1 MKQPYLIQQLIDAAE
16 EARGTF
22 PAIDEAL
29 CNLEDVQ
36 VILCL
41 TVEEVVDELECTPEK
56 AREYLYDAATRMYHS
71 DVWGYLHIC
80 QEFENDQT

>member
-16 EARGTF
+16 EARGAF

-29 CNLEDVQ
+29 RNLEDVQ

-56 AREYLYDAATRMYHS
+56 AREYLYDAATRTDHS
-71 DVWGYLHIC
+71 DVWEYLYLC
-80 QEFENDQT
+80 KEFDDDQT